1 MVVILTII
9 LKKYITFINVILNVQ
24 EEDMLD

>member
-9 LKKYITFINVILNVQ
+9 LKKYITIINVILNVQ